1 MIYAILS
8 GLGNASEKAW
18 IKAIQE
24 TILKQ
29 MNNEELFDEKH
40 LSKLKIVKG
49 HSTKARHGQL
59 GADEY
64 KKLDLEQFL
73 RAIELREETGW
84 IFTFL
89 SLLRQGTAPR
99 TTSP

>member
-1 MIYAILS
+1 
-8 GLGNASEKAW
+8 
-18 IKAIQE
+18 
-24 TILKQ
+24 

-40 LSKLKIVKG
+40 LCKLKIVKD

-64 KKLDLEQFL
+64 KKPDLEQFL